1 MVFTNNHGIL
11 QITTVFT
18 NVRLFTNAHGY
29 LRMRSYTDIQLL
41 SIYSMRGYLQL
52 CSYLRPNVYK
62 LTVNVCLYACIP
74 INEWPDKKFLAN
86 HNIDVDT
93 QYNIDMYGFSII
105 ILRRHSEKRSVAIKW

>member
-1 MVFTNNHGIL
+1 M
-11 QITTVFT
+11 

-29 LRMRSYTDIQLL
+29 LQMRSHTGIKLL
-41 SIYSMRGYLQL
+41 SVACWLFTIVQL
-52 CSYLRPNVYK
+52 FTTGCLRIDG
-62 LTVNVCLYACIP
+62 LYACIP

-105 ILRRHSEKRSVAIKW
+105 IT